1 MATIDLF
8 FALKILHI
16 GALIFWLGP
25 SLGAWLVLLATRKY
39 VGEITPAAH
48 LAYRIFIKLLIVEHI
63 AFVALIISGF
73 GMVYLVY
80 GFNQPWLQWKLL
92 IILLFV
98 VPLEMLDIW
107 YGNIKLPQIFS
118 RFNEAGYDTT
128 QSKTLHIYHV
138 YVTRTAIAII
148 PASVLIIMW
157 LVIAKPN
164 MPLLTH

>member
-1 MATIDLF
+1 MATIDQF

-25 SLGAWLVLLATRKY
+25 SLGAWLVLLSMRKY

-63 AFVALIISGF
+63 AFVALIVSGLS
-73 GMVYLVY
+73 MAYLVY

-98 VPLEMLDIW
+98 VPLEVLDIW

-118 RFNEAGYDTT
+118 RFNEAGYDTA
-128 QSKTLHIYHV
+128 QSRTLHIYHV

-148 PASVLIIMW
+148 PTSVLAIMW
-157 LVIAKPN
+157 LVIVKPD

>member
-8 FALKILHI
+8 FALKILHL
-16 GALIFWLGP
+16 GSLIFWLGP
-25 SLGAWLVLLATRKY
+25 SLGAWFVLLATRKH

-48 LAYRIFIKLLIVEHI
+48 LAYRIFIKLLIVEHV
-63 AFVALIISGF
+63 AFVALIISGV
-73 GMVYLVY
+73 GMAHLVF

-98 VPLEMLDIW
+98 VPLEVLDIW

-118 RFNEAGYDTT
+118 RFNEAGYDAA

-138 YVTRTAIAII
+138 YVTRAAIAII
-148 PASVLIIMW
+148 PLSVLAIMW
-157 LVIAKPN
+157 LVIAKPDL
-164 MPLLTH
+164 PLLLH